1 MKEFYCRHFDME
13 VADHDTEKG
22 DYIATILGIPGICV
36 ELYKLKRRDGA
47 MVELLKPNVEEI
59 NKAYADSIIC
69 CGCMHI
75 AFTVENLEILYQE
88 LRAEGIEF
96 ISVPT
101 VSPNKKALVCFCRD
115 PEGNYLELVQE
126 L

>member
-59 NKAYADSIIC
+59 NEAYADSIIC

-75 AFTVENLEILYQE
+75 AFTVENLESLYQE
-88 LRAEGIEF
+88 LSVEGIEF
-96 ISVPT
+96 ISTPT
-101 VSPNKKALVCFCRD
+101 VSPNKKA
-115 PEGNYLELVQE
+115 
-126 L
+126 